1 MEMASWNPGS
11 FQVKFDE
18 KLAALHDILHK
29 GPGSSVSGNDLPN
42 TTPALHGGPAKILE
56 KSYSSYTQM
65 IRIDQNGLLGSEQ
78 WRKGL

>member
-42 TTPALHGGPAKILE
+42 TTPALHGGPAQILE
-56 KSYSSYTQM
+56 KSYSSYTLL